1 LLSDLGRTGV
11 WPNICRHIE
20 RMGIFILVVVV
31 LIAGISIGFM
41 IGFSRAMREA
51 AIKIYGRRHSFV
63 VFGRLATILGSLS
76 LLVAFGSWI
85 YTLHFTHV
93 AAHTSGMVIEM
104 QQQTDKDTGSVSYA
118 PTFRFQD
125 AAGVQHTVSSGFFQS
140 PPEFHVG
147 DAVSVLYLS
156 DAPQTARI
164 DSFWQ
169 VWGLP
174 SLAGLLG
181 SFTLFVGLIVTF
193 WPNIIGL
200 FRGRSVHAPAA

>member
-1 LLSDLGRTGV
+1 
-11 WPNICRHIE
+11 
-20 RMGIFILVVVV
+20 MGIIILVVVV
-31 LIAGISIGFM
+31 LTAGISIGFM

-51 AIKIYGRRHSFV
+51 ASKIYGRRHTFI

-85 YTLHFTHV
+85 YTVHFTHIAV
-93 AAHTSGMVIEM
+93 RTSGTVIKM

-125 AAGVQHTVSSGFFQS
+125 ATGVQHTVSSGFYES

-147 DAVSVLYLS
+147 DAVTVLYLR
-156 DAPQTARI
+156 DAPQTASI

-174 SLAGLLG
+174 SLAGLGG
-181 SFTLFVGLIVTF
+181 SFALAIGLIVLL
-193 WPNIIGL
+193 WPKITAR
-200 FRGRSVHAPAA
+200 FRGQPVQAPVA